1 MKEKILSTV
10 DGLTDRIDV
19 SYVIDEISFPKV
31 YRDLSIKAGFFEDTS
46 SLPLARTVHSVHRAR
61 LGAYDGP

>member
-1 MKEKILSTV
+1 M
-10 DGLTDRIDV
+10 
-19 SYVIDEISFPKV
+19 SYVIDEISFPEV

-46 SLPLARTVHSVHRAR
+46 SLPLARTVHSVHRAD

>member
-1 MKEKILSTV
+1 M
-10 DGLTDRIDV
+10 
-19 SYVIDEISFPKV
+19 SYVIDEISFPEV

-46 SLPLARTVHSVHRAR
+46 SLPLARTVYSVHRAD